1 MISSHTEREIASCKT
16 ATHIPATIIQMEGND
31 IQTWVSKDSI
41 NKLDFEKEKKEKKKD
56 FEKKIVNILRYYILY
71 NLFTNNEDFFVKQ

>member
-41 NKLDFEKEKKEKKKD
+41 NKLDFEKEKKEKKRIL
-56 FEKKIVNILRYYILY
+56 KKRLWTYSDITFCTICLQTMKIFL
-71 NLFTNNEDFFVKQ
+71 